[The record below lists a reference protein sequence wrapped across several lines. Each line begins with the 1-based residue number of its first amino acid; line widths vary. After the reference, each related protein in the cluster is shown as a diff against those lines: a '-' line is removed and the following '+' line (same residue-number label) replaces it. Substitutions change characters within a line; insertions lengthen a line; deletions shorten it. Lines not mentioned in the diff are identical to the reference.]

1 MTDKEAFKIGFLLK
15 CAEEGL
21 TEEQVE
27 RRILEKSAWSLP
39 PIGDW
44 VDRAA
49 SGAKWVADKAFWPAV
64 VAPPLVGIA
73 GAYALSKA
81 QDDTHDVEEAKKRE
95 EIAAYRR
102 AVDQLNRSSRKR
114 DSF

>member
-21 TEEQVE
+21 SEEQVE
-27 RRILEKSAWSLP
+27 RRIIKKSFMGLDV
-39 PIGDW
+39 GKW
-44 VDRAA
+44 VDRA
-49 SGAKWVADKAFWPAV
+49 GHTAKWVADKAFWPAMI
-64 VAPPLVGIA
+64 APPLAGIA

-95 EIAAYRR
+95 EISAYRR